1 MLAQRMERI
10 SLYRFALTSAHRFRS
25 RLRSA
30 ACRLTRAAFTTL
42 VVSLVTAGCSPAAD
56 LPTSGNSEA
65 KYDSGYKARAIQ
77 DLGVSPAWGAPE
89 LVPGEVN
96 TAGWEDSAYISPD
109 GSTLYFQ
116 YFPGDMFRIEDVFRY
131 HRPVEQGGIGGDPKQ
146 YGKFHRGP
154 PRGVSPAY
162 TSDTLMSRLMGGK
175 FGDVKRF
182 PFSKD
187 GGNEWGVMQAPD
199 NSYYYV
205 SHDPTRK
212 LNMDLYRNGVP
223 LAIPGREKYN
233 EDNPHFAI
241 TRYGRELFFDSN
253 DRPAS
258 AGKSHIWLTREKDGK
273 FSEPIMLAAPVNL
286 AGSTEVQPHLA
297 GDGRLYFTSAR
308 GGVIA
313 IYASPRTGSN
323 AWGEPEKILWPTK
336 SSGPRVWGVGE
347 PTLTADGQWL
357 YFVVVFDNGAQA
369 FDADVAR
376 VRRNS
381 AR

>member
-1 MLAQRMERI
+1 
-10 SLYRFALTSAHRFRS
+10 
-25 RLRSA
+25 
-30 ACRLTRAAFTTL
+30 
-42 VVSLVTAGCSPAAD
+42 VSLVTAGCSPAAD
-56 LPTSGNSEA
+56 SPSSGITDA
-65 KYDSGYKARAIQ
+65 KYDSGYKARAMQ
-77 DLGVSPAWGAPE
+77 ELGVSPAWGTPE

-109 GSTLYFQ
+109 GTTLYFQ

-131 HRPVEQGGIGGDPKQ
+131 HRPVEQGGIGGDPAQ

-162 TSDTLMSRLMGGK
+162 TSDTLMSRLIGSN

-182 PFSKD
+182 PFSRD
-187 GGNEWGVMQAPD
+187 GVNEWGVMQAPD
-199 NSYYYV
+199 KSYYYV

-212 LNMDLYRNGVP
+212 LNMDLYRNGAP
-223 LAIPGREKYN
+223 LPIPAREKYN
-233 EDNPHFAI
+233 EDNPHFAS

-258 AGKSHIWLTREKDGK
+258 AGKSHIWVTREEDGK
-273 FSEPIMLAAPVNL
+273 YSEPIMLSAPVNL
-286 AGSTEVQPHLA
+286 PGSTEVQPHLA

-313 IYASPRTGSN
+313 IYASLRTGSN
-323 AWGEPEKILWPTK
+323 TWGEPEKVLWPTK
-336 SSGPRVWGVGE
+336 ASGPRVWGVGE